1 MSIKKFFLNLT
12 FIFSVEIIF
21 HLILFKS
28 FDFYLLYNLGF
39 SIVCATCITLIS
51 SFFSEKINKII
62 NITLLS
68 IVDFI
73 FISQLIHFKF
83 YSSIFSIYSLI
94 NGAQVLGFMSAI
106 MKVLFENIFLVI
118 LLLIP
123 LIITIIFLVRLNSKN
138 NNIINVLFQTSFA
151 LIIFGITIFSLK
163 LDFDNN
169 YKAEKLYKNV
179 HVPTLMTKKFGLT
192 TTMRLD
198 LQRSIFGFEE
208 ELISFELESEE
219 KEEEIN
225 EEVEK
230 IIEYNRINIDFERL
244 IKNEKNEK
252 IKKLHTFFKDESAT
266 EKNEYTG
273 MFKDKNLIVMVAE
286 AFSPIAIDKDLT
298 PTLYK
303 LYNEGFKFNNFYT
316 PLYYVST
323 SDGEYV
329 SLTSLLPKE
338 GVWSFQES
346 SKIQLPFVYG
356 NVFKKQGYKAR
367 AYHNGS
373 YTYYNRHLSHPNMG
387 YKYLGCYNGLEK
399 KINCGIWPQSD
410 LEMINATFDD
420 YKNDT
425 KFLTYYMTI
434 SGHLNYTYYGNMMA
448 TKNKNKVK
456 NLPYS
461 EAIQAYMAT
470 HIELDKALESLIKK
484 LEKENMLEDTV
495 IVISADHYPYGLS
508 VNELKEKATYIK
520 DKKFDIHKNNL
531 IIWNNELENPVEI
544 NKYASSLDILPTVL
558 NLFGMEYDSRLLAGK
573 DILSN
578 EDGLVIFSDRSWI
591 TDYGKY
597 NSINKKF
604 TAFKEIEDEKKY
616 IKNINNIVYNRFSF
630 SRAILENNYYK
641 YLNLKN

>member
-1 MSIKKFFLNLT
+1 MHT
-12 FIFSVEIIF
+12 YFS
-21 HLILFKS
+21 
-28 FDFYLLYNLGF
+28 
-39 SIVCATCITLIS
+39 
-51 SFFSEKINKII
+51 
-62 NITLLS
+62 
-68 IVDFI
+68 
-73 FISQLIHFKF
+73 
-83 YSSIFSIYSLI
+83 
-94 NGAQVLGFMSAI
+94 
-106 MKVLFENIFLVI
+106 
-118 LLLIP
+118 
-123 LIITIIFLVRLNSKN
+123 
-138 NNIINVLFQTSFA
+138 
-151 LIIFGITIFSLK
+151 
-163 LDFDNN
+163 
-169 YKAEKLYKNV
+169 
-179 HVPTLMTKKFGLT
+179 
-192 TTMRLD
+192 
-198 LQRSIFGFEE
+198 
-208 ELISFELESEE
+208 
-219 KEEEIN
+219 
-225 EEVEK
+225 
-230 IIEYNRINIDFERL
+230 
-244 IKNEKNEK
+244 
-252 IKKLHTFFKDESAT
+252 DESPT

-356 NVFKKQGYKAR
+356 NVFKKQGYTAR

-399 KINCGIWPQSD
+399 RINCGIWPQSD
-410 LEMINATFDD
+410 LEMINATFND
-420 YKNDT
+420 YKNDA

-484 LEKENMLEDTV
+484 LEKENILEDTV

-508 VNELKEKATYIK
+508 VKELKEKATYIK

-531 IIWNNELENPVEI
+531 IIWNSELENPIEI

-573 DILSN
+573 DILS
-578 EDGLVIFSDRSWI
+578 ESDGLIIFSDRSWI

-604 TAFKEIEDEKKY
+604 VAFKEIEDEKKY